1 LEFRR
6 PPLWAIARGSEYHLC
21 VTNVGSP
28 TFSRNGQENSMLGS
42 ALAASLY
49 EVSLHERVV
58 MNPGGNGVI

>member
-1 LEFRR
+1 
-6 PPLWAIARGSEYHLC
+6 
-21 VTNVGSP
+21 
-28 TFSRNGQENSMLGS
+28 MLGS